1 MAAGR
6 KKAAGQAVAPL
17 PDYMLGEQIGHLLRK
32 AYQRHTAIFQ
42 QTMGEDGL
50 TAVQFAVMVTIHEA
64 GTVALTR
71 ISQLTAIDL
80 ATLRGIVARL
90 GERDL
95 VVVEHNASDRRQRL
109 ASLTKQGEELVKRDL
124 PLAARITELTLV
136 PLDACERIAAI
147 QVLKKL
153 AGE

>member
-1 MAAGR
+1 MAAER
-6 KKAAGQAVAPL
+6 KKGP
-17 PDYMLGEQIGHLLRK
+17 PDYLLGEQIGHLLRK
-32 AYQRHTAIFQ
+32 AYQRHIAIFQ
-42 QTMGEDGL
+42 QTMGENGL
-50 TAVQFAVMVTIHEA
+50 TAVQFAVMVTIHDA

-71 ISQLTAIDL
+71 ISQVTAIDL

-90 GERDL
+90 SERGL

-109 ASLTKQGEELVKRDL
+109 ASLTALGVELVRRDL
-124 PLAARITELTLV
+124 PTAARITDLTLE

-153 AGE
+153 ARD